1 MFTGLIQAIG
11 TIKKNNFGV
20 VVDGCNPFSPVNLG
34 DSIAVDGVCLTVSEL
49 MNNSFT
55 ANISEETLMRTNL
68 LEKAHKNGYV
78 NLEPALRLSDRLGGH
93 IVSGHIVGL
102 GEVVAINNLKNCWNL

>member
-20 VVDGCNPFSPVNLG
+20 VVDGCRPFSPLKLG

-49 MNNSFT
+49 MNDSFT
-55 ANISEETLMRTNL
+55 ANIS
-68 LEKAHKNGYV
+68 
-78 NLEPALRLSDRLGGH
+78 
-93 IVSGHIVGL
+93 
-102 GEVVAINNLKNCWNL
+102 